1 MMERKS
7 KANHN
12 SELAT
17 LNSELTNHNSE
28 LGSRNSE
35 LKLTIN
41 QWAEEDRPREKLMRL
56 GAEALSNAELLAI
69 LIGSGSTKESA
80 VALMQHVLKDCNNNL
95 NTLGKRSIRQ
105 LMEYNGVGEAKAI
118 TILAACE
125 LGKRRQQEKAEERT
139 DLGTATAIYNYM
151 HPRMQD
157 LDVEEAW
164 VLLMNQNHK
173 LIKAVRISHGG
184 ISETAVDVRIIMREA
199 VLNNATILALCHN
212 HPSNNIRPSSDDD
225 RLTKRVKQAC
235 EVMRIFF
242 LDHLIITDGQYYS
255 YYEQGRL

>member
-12 SELAT
+12 SELVT